1 MMRIIPPELTPYDR
15 ERYIKD
21 LEYRLM
27 IDLETEGDRHKR
39 LMFLFGKLSE
49 L

>member
-1 MMRIIPPELTPYDR
+1 MMQILPPDLRPFDR

-27 IDLETEGDRHKR
+27 LDLESEGERHERLLLLFNKR
-39 LMFLFGKLSE
+39 
-49 L
+49 